1 VWIVGG
7 LVLVAVVVA
16 VILVLLPSGEQDR
29 SATVVE
35 TVNQVDAHPRPRDDW
50 QPATVGLEIY
60 GGGRVRT
67 GAASSARLEL
77 LEGIVRLFADSVFTV
92 KESVSRQGGLMTTL
106 FLQAGRLWAHLTT
119 GQSHEFTVET
129 GGAVVAVR
137 DTLFSVQVVGDTA
150 LVSVAEGEATLA
162 AQGQMV
168 TVRAGEQAVVEG
180 DKPPSLPEPMSDE
193 ERAWWA
199 TEGEMPQLA
208 PPTPT
213 SLPTSTPL
221 PTPTPTP
228 VDTTPPVVVS
238 TNPPNGATNVS
249 RNLMSVS
256 ITFNEPMRNAWDLSS
271 WGFPTSAET
280 QVSYDPDTFTFTFTR
295 VTTEPL
301 EPRSTMTLTLNLNE
315 PPGFGDVAD
324 NEAPTYTFTFVTG
337 E

>member
-1 VWIVGG
+1 VKKRVWIAGG
-7 LVLVAVVVA
+7 LALVAVVVA
-16 VILVLLPSGEQDR
+16 VVLVLLPPGEQEHP
-29 SATVVE
+29 ATVVE

-50 QPATVGLEIY
+50 QPATMGMEVY
-60 GGGRVRT
+60 GGGQVRT

-92 KESVSRQGGLMTTL
+92 KESVARQGRLMTTF

-129 GGAVVAVR
+129 GGAIVAVR

-150 LVSVAEGEATLA
+150 LVSVVEGEATLT

-213 SLPTSTPL
+213 PL

-228 VDTTPPVVVS
+228 VDTTPPVVVG
-238 TNPPNGATNVS
+238 TDPPNGATNVS
-249 RNLMSVS
+249 RDLMSVS
-256 ITFNEPMRNAWDLSS
+256 ITFNEPMRNTWDLSS

-280 QVSYDPDTFTFTFTR
+280 RVSYDPETFTFTFTR

-301 EPRSTMTLTLNLNE
+301 EPRSTMTLTVNLNE

-324 NEAPTYTFTFVTG
+324 NEAPTYTFTFTTG
-337 E
+337 G